1 MLESSQRLRDL
12 TILEKKLGISPNQ
25 RLFNPLRMSL
35 PDGDLAVLDDLFSLR
50 EYNNLM
56 RHFPGAGAIS
66 NPQSGVIQ
74 FYTGITAWK
83 GYTGAVWNELV
94 VNPME
99 KELDAAAHTIGF
111 TLQTGIGDGT
121 TTIDWRLGNKYEFT
135 YGAQNET
142 FTFTAP
148 TKACNLMLALIQDGV
163 GGRTPTMPGTVKYP
177 GDLEPNWSSGAG
189 KVDLLGLFWNGSV
202 FRVVASLKFSA

>member
-1 MLESSQRLRDL
+1 MADIGTGADAVVDE
-12 TILEKKLGISPNQ
+12 ILSYQKVNKLKNH
-25 RLFNPLRMSL
+25 
-35 PDGDLAVLDDLFSLR
+35 
-50 EYNNLM
+50 YY
-56 RHFPGAGAIS
+56 GAAGPADAA
-66 NPQSGVIQ
+66 SGVIWVDSDDGVT
-74 FYTGITAWK
+74 YKRHSAAWV
-83 GYTGAVWNELV
+83 ALV
-94 VNPME
+94 ANPME
-99 KELDAAAHTIGF
+99 SELDAAAHTIGF